1 MDLGGSLKMEGQKV
15 TSRKYYEMELQKL
28 NASLLEMGEMIRM
41 AIGGAVTALLEF
53 DHDKAREII
62 AYDEQIDRQNRE
74 IEQQCYTLLLSQQ
87 PVAGDLRMVSAALKM
102 TTDMERIGDHAA
114 DISEIELMLEN
125 LPTLSCVPIRQMAT
139 ETSVMLIKSLE
150 AFAQRDEEK
159 ANWVIGRD
167 DVVDDLFDTVK
178 SELIEAIRAGTTVSF
193 REKYRKAD
201 ALLIDDI
208 QFIAGKESTQ
218 EEFFH
223 TFNTLYESKKQI
235 VLTSDRPPR
244 DIATLEDRLK
254 TRFEWGLTADVQPPD
269 FETRMAIIKRKAELV
284 GLSVPDNVCEFIAQ
298 KLKSNIRQ
306 LEGTVKKL
314 NAIHLVE
321 GATPTISTAQRA
333 ISDIVNNEQPA
344 PVTVSKIIEEVGRT
358 YGVSPEDIK
367 SSKRNANVSF
377 ARQISMYV
385 VREITQM
392 PMVEIGKE
400 FGGRD
405 HSTVVYAIQ
414 QIEEKSARDPVT
426 KATVSDII
434 KNIRDR

>member
-1 MDLGGSLKMEGQKV
+1 M

-125 LPTLSCVPIRQMAT
+125 LPTLSCAPIRQMAT

-178 SELIEAIRAGTTVSF
+178 SELIEAIRQNADNGEAATDLLMAA
-193 REKYRKAD
+193 KYFERIGD
-201 ALLIDDI
+201 
-208 QFIAGKESTQ
+208 
-218 EEFFH
+218 H
-223 TFNTLYESKKQI
+223 
-235 VLTSDRPPR
+235 
-244 DIATLEDRLK
+244 AT
-254 TRFEWGLTADVQPPD
+254 
-269 FETRMAIIKRKAELV
+269 
-284 GLSVPDNVCEFIAQ
+284 NIAQ
-298 KLKSNIRQ
+298 W
-306 LEGTVKKL
+306 
-314 NAIHLVE
+314 AIF
-321 GATPTISTAQRA
+321 S
-333 ISDIVNNEQPA
+333 
-344 PVTVSKIIEEVGRT
+344 
-358 YGVSPEDIK
+358 
-367 SSKRNANVSF
+367 
-377 ARQISMYV
+377 
-385 VREITQM
+385 ITGEM
-392 PMVEIGKE
+392 PK
-400 FGGRD
+400 D
-405 HSTVVYAIQ
+405 
-414 QIEEKSARDPVT
+414 
-426 KATVSDII
+426 
-434 KNIRDR
+434 